1 MITSK
6 DKTILTVSQLT
17 SAIKNN
23 LENEYRF
30 VRISGEISN
39 LKTPYSGHSY
49 FTLKDANAQI
59 RAVLFKQQKRF
70 VSLQLADGQDVVCF
84 GRVTVYEP
92 RGEYQLVIDSVEL
105 FGAGQLQQEFERLK
119 EKLTAQGYFETRHK
133 KAIPAFPKNII
144 VISSPTG
151 AALQD
156 FLKIVRM
163 RQAPL
168 QIKIIPTL
176 VQGKDAP
183 ADICKALI
191 LAEKQPETDVIVLC
205 RGGGSLEDLWAFND
219 ERVADAIFRC
229 PIPIITGIGHEID
242 FTIADFCA
250 DFRAPTPT
258 AAAETLSADS
268 ASLMLQIH
276 SCKKRLQR
284 IISQK
289 VGAIQMQLNH
299 SIKLLGGLTSRLA
312 SGEHRLNMSQS
323 YLQQAMNEYLST
335 LENRVN
341 LKRTQLEAQAPVAK
355 VRLQERQLSHLK
367 KTLFGNMKHIIARH
381 EAELGA
387 QAALLNSVSPLA
399 TLARGYSVVRKR
411 DKNGEL
417 SSVVTDSAAINA
429 GDSIN
434 ILLHKG
440 QLDCLVADKNN
451 S

>member
-17 SAIKNN
+17 TAIKNN

-39 LKTPYSGHSY
+39 VKTPFSGHSY

-70 VSLQLADGQDVVCF
+70 VALKLADGQDVVCF

-92 RGEYQLVIDSVEL
+92 RGEYQLVVDSVEL

-119 EKLTAQGYFETRHK
+119 EKLAAQGYFETRYK

-183 ADICKALI
+183 ADICRALI

-219 ERVADAIFRC
+219 EQVADAIFRC

-268 ASLMLQIH
+268 ASLMLQID

-284 IISQK
+284 MIGQK
-289 VGAIQMQLNH
+289 FGAIQMQLNH

-341 LKRTQLEAQAPVAK
+341 LRRAQLEAQAPVAK

-367 KTLFGNMKHIIARH
+367 KALLGNMKHIITRH
-381 EAELGA
+381 EAKLGT

-411 DKNGEL
+411 DITGKL
-417 SSVVTDSAAINA
+417 SSVVTDSAAVNA
-429 GDSIN
+429 GDRVH
-434 ILLHKG
+434 ILLHQG
-440 QLDCLVADKNN
+440 QLDCLVTEKNN